1 MKIKKYC
8 FDIDGVICKTKLNDY
23 KNSKPIFKSIKKIN
37 YLYEKGHKIIIFTAR
52 YMGRSNE
59 KKSLAIKLGYSLTKK
74 QLHKWGVRY
83 DRLIFG
89 KPSYDL
95 FIDDKAL
102 FFKKNWQKFLK

>member
-8 FDIDGVICKTKLNDY
+8 FDIDGVICNTKINDY
-23 KNSKPIFKSIKKIN
+23 KNSKPILKSIKKIN

-59 KKSLAIKLGYSLTKK
+59 KKSLAKKLGYSLTKK
-74 QLHKWGVRY
+74 QLLKWGVKY
-83 DRLIFG
+83 DQLIFG

-102 FFKKNWQKFLK
+102 FFKKNWHKLLK